1 MRQWGVVGARHEK
14 ELYKPIEVPLRVLLV
29 EDSIELQ
36 AMLQSML
43 SEIPSVE
50 VVASVE
56 SEEDAVAFMRVDPTD
71 LAIVDLELRSGT
83 GLGVLKKL
91 QDDLDLTDRQ
101 IGVVVFSNYSN
112 LVIRHRCLSLGARA
126 FFDKSF
132 QIDELLEFVQK
143 QASGNAKGSLL

>member
-1 MRQWGVVGARHEK
+1 
-14 ELYKPIEVPLRVLLV
+14 
-29 EDSIELQ
+29 
-36 AMLQSML
+36 
-43 SEIPSVE
+43 
-50 VVASVE
+50 
-56 SEEDAVAFMRVDPTD
+56 
-71 LAIVDLELRSGT
+71 
-83 GLGVLKKL
+83 
-91 QDDLDLTDRQ
+91 LTDRQ

>member
-1 MRQWGVVGARHEK
+1 MKKNCTNQ
-14 ELYKPIEVPLRVLLV
+14 LQVPLRVLLV

-83 GLGVLKKL
+83 GLGVLKNC
-91 QDDLDLTDRQ
+91 RM
-101 IGVVVFSNYSN
+101 IW
-112 LVIRHRCLSLGARA
+112 I
-126 FFDKSF
+126 
-132 QIDELLEFVQK
+132 
-143 QASGNAKGSLL
+143 